1 MLKRISGERK
11 NKAGGDLFPSA
22 SMNFSPGH
30 WGWGDFSPAVRDRL
44 CLGKGGEAITE
55 NEGLFIKTFGVKA
68 V

>member
-1 MLKRISGERK
+1 MLREILGESK
-11 NKAGGDLFPSA
+11 SKAGGDIFPSA

-30 WGWGDFSPAVRDRL
+30 YGEGDFSPAVRDRL
-44 CLGKGGEAITE
+44 RLGKGGEAITE